1 VVIGAHWGYSAV
13 TPASRRE
20 GNMPD
25 FDVLND
31 AITKAFDPHKPGYYA
46 NIFYISGTVN
56 DLRVAFGTL
65 KPNPE
70 DASTLMVD
78 KFDLS
83 VTMPHSVAQ
92 ELASKIMEILE
103 GAKT

>member
-1 VVIGAHWGYSAV
+1 
-13 TPASRRE
+13 
-20 GNMPD
+20 MPD
-25 FDVLND
+25 FDVLKD
-31 AITKAFDPHKPGYYA
+31 AVAKAFDPHKPSYYA

-65 KPNPE
+65 RPDPD

-83 VTMPHSVAQ
+83 ITLPHSVAR
-92 ELASKIMEILE
+92 ELASKIVEILE